1 MKNNKRL
8 LPVII
13 AVALI
18 MFASISYLLLSD
30 RDSYKYFSGLGSAP
44 TISKDDQRL
53 AFSYYQNGIES
64 IYTADLEGRNVHK
77 VTHPNQE
84 RHRNPEISP
93 DGSKLLYLSQ
103 NKDRSQSLFIT
114 NLDGSNQKELS
125 DPAQHVSDVIFS
137 KDGKTIYYVSMPA
150 EDVHK
155 SEGETQEG
163 HDLFTIDLDGTNMS
177 QLTDKDHF
185 TMESLSLSGDGS
197 EIQFKD
203 YTELYVYNLKEKREY
218 VSDLSAEM
226 PAEPFQLTVSPEKKT
241 IAYTAVSKESMDSSL
256 YEYELF
262 LRDLVNGETKK
273 MTNLKK
279 AVVSPVFFHQEN
291 KILFLEHTNWPQD
304 PENFKLMTVDIDT
317 EKTTEIHLDIPGFSS
332 GNMILKAIDYAV
344 NSWTIAL
351 LYIILLFLLTFYFQP
366 RKVFLPSFISLAIAV
381 LAVAASFIVASVID
395 PWAGIGIGMLSAGI
409 LLSTLASF
417 IFAIGIKFYRKKKM

>member
-53 AFSYYQNGIES
+53 VFSYYQNGIES

-125 DPAQHVSDVIFS
+125 DPAQHVSDAIFS

-155 SEGETQEG
+155 SEGDTQEG

-203 YTELYVYNLKEKREY
+203 YTELYVYNLKE
-218 VSDLSAEM
+218 
-226 PAEPFQLTVSPEKKT
+226 
-241 IAYTAVSKESMDSSL
+241 
-256 YEYELF
+256 
-262 LRDLVNGETKK
+262 
-273 MTNLKK
+273 
-279 AVVSPVFFHQEN
+279 
-291 KILFLEHTNWPQD
+291 
-304 PENFKLMTVDIDT
+304 
-317 EKTTEIHLDIPGFSS
+317 
-332 GNMILKAIDYAV
+332 
-344 NSWTIAL
+344 
-351 LYIILLFLLTFYFQP
+351 
-366 RKVFLPSFISLAIAV
+366 
-381 LAVAASFIVASVID
+381 
-395 PWAGIGIGMLSAGI
+395 
-409 LLSTLASF
+409 
-417 IFAIGIKFYRKKKM
+417 